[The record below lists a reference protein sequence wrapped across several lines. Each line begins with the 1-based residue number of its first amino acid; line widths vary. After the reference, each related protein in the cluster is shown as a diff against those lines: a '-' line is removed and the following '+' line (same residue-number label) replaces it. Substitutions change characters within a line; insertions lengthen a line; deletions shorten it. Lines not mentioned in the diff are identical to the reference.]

1 MSFSVSKHLQGIFFG
16 GAPASF
22 RRLALKLCYREKD
35 YMKVASQLHDA
46 RINAKNVL
54 LDINIAEYEALV
66 KGVLQNNEFQR
77 KRVRSSKTVYSLLRS
92 DLLIGCVIPPV
103 VLALNSEIALTDF
116 ANDEELAQTIRNNA
130 ESLVILD
137 GLQRTHTIIDLLH
150 DLRREG
156 DETQIKRVEE
166 SKIRVEIYIGLNRL
180 GILYRMLTL
189 NTGQTP
195 MSLRQQIEI
204 LYLDYV
210 DTSVNGVELIREAE
224 GRTAS
229 KINQF
234 NFKDVVEGF
243 NAYLDRDELPI
254 DKANILENINSL
266 EKLSKENKSTE
277 LFEKYLEALSLLIGT
292 VADLCE
298 GAELSN
304 DYLERN
310 SSPFGKNVSQI
321 FKRPQAMS
329 GLGAA
334 LGKLIDFEIIGSV
347 DDAILS
353 IKKLEVESADEFLEE
368 MNNSLEW
375 LKNNTTKIGNA
386 QRTFFSFYF
395 RDLLNRDSDSYVD
408 LLRASKSALRKYQSQ
423 NL

>member
-1 MSFSVSKHLQGIFFG
+1 
-16 GAPASF
+16 
-22 RRLALKLCYREKD
+22 
-35 YMKVASQLHDA
+35 MKVASQLHDA

-54 LDINIAEYEALV
+54 LDINIAEYEVLV
-66 KGVLQNNEFQR
+66 RGVLRNNEFQR

-92 DLLIGCVIPPV
+92 DLLIGCVIPPI
-103 VLALNSEIALTDF
+103 VLALNSEIGDTDF
-116 ANDEELAQTIRNNA
+116 SSNEELEEAIRNNSG
-130 ESLVILD
+130 SLVILD
-137 GLQRTHTIIDLLH
+137 GLQRTHTIIDLLE

-156 DETQIKRVEE
+156 NDDQLHRVEQ
-166 SKIRVEIYIGLNRL
+166 SKIRVEVYVGLNRL

-210 DTSVNGVELIREAE
+210 DSTVNGVELIREVD

-229 KINQF
+229 RINQF

-254 DKANILENINSL
+254 DKANLLENINSL
-266 EKLSKENKSTE
+266 EKLAKENKSTE
-277 LFEKYLEALSLLIGT
+277 LFEKYLEALSQLIT
-292 VADLCE
+292 RVAELCE
-298 GAELSN
+298 GAEVSP
-304 DYLERN
+304 DFIDRHG
-310 SSPFGKNVSQI
+310 SPFGKTATQV
-321 FKRPQAMS
+321 FKRPQSMS

-334 LGKLIDFEIIGSV
+334 LGKLIDFEIISSV
-347 DDAILS
+347 DDAIAS
-353 IKKLEVESADEFLEE
+353 IEKLEVDNPEEFLEE
-368 MNNSLEW
+368 INTSLAW
-375 LKNNTTKIGNA
+375 LKNNTSKIGNA

-408 LLRASKSALRKYQSQ
+408 MVKASGSALRKYQSQ